1 MFTNLLTL
9 ANTDAHAAAAA
20 TGEGPIQQILTTFHV
35 NWPHFLAQLATFLIV
50 AFLLKK
56 FAFGPVQA
64 MLEQRRTRIA
74 DGENKLKQIEQQLAA
89 SEKSTAELIAK
100 ANADAKR
107 MIDEA
112 KASASALTEQK
123 AQEAVAQA
131 QGIIAKAEAA
141 ARAER
146 AQISADLK
154 REFGRLVATTAQQ
167 ATGGKL
173 SDEQQRQ
180 INEESLT
187 RVQA

>member
-1 MFTNLLTL
+1 
-9 ANTDAHAAAAA
+9 
-20 TGEGPIQQILTTFHV
+20 
-35 NWPHFLAQLATFLIV
+35 
-50 AFLLKK
+50 
-56 FAFGPVQA
+56 
-64 MLEQRRTRIA
+64 
-74 DGENKLKQIEQQLAA
+74 
-89 SEKSTAELIAK
+89 
-100 ANADAKR
+100 

-112 KASASALTEQK
+112 KASASVLTEQK

-173 SDEQQRQ
+173 SAEQQRQ